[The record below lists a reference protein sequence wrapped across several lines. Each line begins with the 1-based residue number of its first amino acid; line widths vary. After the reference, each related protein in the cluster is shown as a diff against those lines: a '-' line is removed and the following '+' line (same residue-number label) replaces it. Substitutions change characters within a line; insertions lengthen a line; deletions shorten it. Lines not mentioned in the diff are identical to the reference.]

1 MPDQL
6 QPPSDVALEEQT
18 RAGSDAAWA
27 ELRARHLD
35 AVDSVARSRDLRG
48 RATTATSTTAAE
60 AFRELRNQLD
70 DPPTSDRPPRP
81 IRPRAIGLLTGGDYG
96 PGWSPPSPSS
106 PSTEADGE
114 ARADAAGTDVHLVQ
128 LATAFGRLPTIWQTV
143 LWHRWVEQAPA
154 AELTAMLG
162 RRPADVVALE
172 QTARRGLVDLHAEV
186 MLAEGP
192 AVECVPVIPLLGA
205 FRRNA
210 LPDAQRRTVLAHV
223 GLPGDGCDACQ
234 RRLDTI
240 DRLPVVL
247 PIAIVPGLVGTD
259 VDRYRQLIGAGVLAM
274 GTAGLAALRSERN
287 RRRARVGAAA
297 AIVLAL
303 LAAALFVRE
312 PFGDL
317 DSELAD
323 LLATTTTE
331 PTGSP
336 PGAPTTTPGT
346 ATPGQGELPNRIELV
361 FPGVPQGAV
370 YVPGGRALDLG
381 ISLSAPAPVFA
392 GATGTIDAAITN
404 NDSQDASVRFLLRSS
419 PGVSFDRLVRG
430 IGACVAEPGGA
441 GRCTLT
447 LPAGTTAELS
457 LRFGLDVAVPDRLVV
472 VPSIGDDV
480 LDVPVESVPDL
491 LLAQVGRAELRLA
504 GATVGSCQPSSSCP
518 DGQRNGSSATLSLP
532 PDGAVDRA
540 LLVWQGDRAE
550 AAWADTVGLIPAG
563 SSTALGITGA
573 ALATPTDGDGDDD
586 AGGFRSVADVTDL
599 VRAAGGGTYT
609 FVRPPSLD
617 EPGDGSWTLVVVVDV
632 TTGPSQLLLV
642 VITGAT
648 AVPDDP
654 FELAVPI
661 GGSTRPE
668 TPRRPVSV
676 LVQASTSGT
685 GRSDVTVDGTAF
697 VVAETDGVVSY
708 DLDIASAETTL
719 TLTASTTADE
729 LRLASIGLAA
739 DIVP

>member
-1 MPDQL
+1 
-6 QPPSDVALEEQT
+6 V
-18 RAGSDAAWA
+18 
-27 ELRARHLD
+27 
-35 AVDSVARSRDLRG
+35 
-48 RATTATSTTAAE
+48 
-60 AFRELRNQLD
+60 
-70 DPPTSDRPPRP
+70 
-81 IRPRAIGLLTGGDYG
+81 
-96 PGWSPPSPSS
+96 
-106 PSTEADGE
+106 
-114 ARADAAGTDVHLVQ
+114 
-128 LATAFGRLPTIWQTV
+128 
-143 LWHRWVEQAPA
+143 
-154 AELTAMLG
+154 
-162 RRPADVVALE
+162 
-172 QTARRGLVDLHAEV
+172 
-186 MLAEGP
+186 
-192 AVECVPVIPLLGA
+192 LGA

-223 GLPGDGCDACQ
+223 GMPGEGCAACQ

-247 PIAIVPGLVGTD
+247 PSAIVPGLVGTD
-259 VDRYRQLIGAGVLAM
+259 VDRYRHVIGVGVLAM
-274 GTAGLAALRSERN
+274 GTAALAALRSERN
-287 RRRARVGAAA
+287 RRRARIGAAA
-297 AIVLAL
+297 AIVFAL

-323 LLATTTTE
+323 LLASTTTV
-331 PTGSP
+331 PTGPSTSTP
-336 PGAPTTTPGT
+336 DTTPGT
-346 ATPGQGELPNRIELV
+346 STPGQGGLPNRIELV

-404 NDSQDASVRFLLRSS
+404 NDDAQDASVRFLLRAS

-430 IGACVAEPGGA
+430 IGACVAEPDGA

-457 LRFGLDVAVPDRLVV
+457 LRFRLDAAVPDRLVV

-480 LDVPVESVPDL
+480 LEVPVESLSGL
-491 LLAQVGRAELRLA
+491 LLAQVGRAELRLT
-504 GATVGSCQPSSSCP
+504 GATLGSCTRSSTCP
-518 DGQRNGSSATLSLP
+518 DGRRDGSSATLSLP
-532 PDGAVDRA
+532 PGGAVEQA

-550 AAWADTVGLIPAG
+550 ADWADTVGLIPAG

-573 ALATPTDGDGDDD
+573 ELATTTDGDGGS
-586 AGGFRSVADVTDL
+586 GGFRSVADVTDL

-609 FVRPPSLD
+609 VVRPPSLD

-632 TTGPSQLLLV
+632 PNGPSQLLLV
-642 VITGAT
+642 VITGA
-648 AVPDDP
+648 VVLPGDP
-654 FELAVPI
+654 FELTVPI
-661 GGSTRPE
+661 GGSTEPE
-668 TPRRPVSV
+668 TPQRAVTA

-685 GRSDVTVDGTAF
+685 GGSEVSVGGGGAEGTAF
-697 VVAETDGVVSY
+697 AVGETDGVVSY